1 MHATL
6 PRILAKG
13 HALDLTESSFGE
25 LRRSDDLLTDF
36 AALRQRFDEDGY
48 LFIPGFFARA
58 DILEARRHFTQK
70 LAEQGLLDPAYPA
83 IEAVKKTGADMSFLA
98 DPRPAVEFMNS
109 LAKPNAAM
117 QRLLY
122 SGKIIG
128 LFEGFFGE
136 SIRHFDFTWVRTMGK
151 GFGTDPHC
159 DNVYMGRGSSRLC
172 SLWVPYGDISYDI
185 GGLMVLEG
193 SHRQA
198 ERLKNYLNRDVD
210 NYCENR
216 PEGPKIKAGEIP
228 WKWGG
233 VLSNNP
239 YSLREHLGGRWLS
252 TEYRMGDLLIFGMR
266 TVHASLDNQTHFFR
280 FSTDTR
286 YQPAS
291 EPIDDRWIGE
301 NPIGHGVAAK
311 RGMIC

>member
-1 MHATL
+1 MNATL

-13 HALDLTESSFGE
+13 YELDLSETTFGE
-25 LRRSDDLLTDF
+25 LRRSDDVQTDS

-48 LFIPGFFARA
+48 LYIPGFFERA
-58 DILEARRHFTQK
+58 DIQEARRQITAALAQK
-70 LAEQGLLDPAYPA
+70 GLLDPAYPV
-83 IEAVKKTGADMSFLA
+83 IEAVKKEGADMSFLLN
-98 DPRPAVEFMNS
+98 PRPTVDFMNS
-109 LAKPNAAM
+109 LSRGSPAM
-117 QRLLY
+117 LRLLY
-122 SGKIIG
+122 SGKIIR

-172 SLWVPYGDISYDI
+172 SVWIPYGDITYDI

-198 ERLKNYLNRDVD
+198 ERLKHYLSRDVD

-216 PEGPKIKAGEIP
+216 PEGPKIKSGEIP

-239 YSLREHLGGRWLS
+239 YSLREHLGGRWL
-252 TEYRMGDLLIFGMR
+252 TAEYRMGDMLIFSMR

-301 NPIGHGVAAK
+301 NPIGHGAAAK
-311 RGMIC
+311 RPMIC

>member
-1 MHATL
+1 MNATL

-13 HALDLTESSFGE
+13 HELDLSEDTFGE
-25 LRRSDDLLTDF
+25 LRRSDDVQTDA
-36 AALRQRFDEDGY
+36 AALRQRFADDGY

-58 DILEARRHFTQK
+58 DVEEVRRQITTALAQK
-70 LAEQGLLDPAYPA
+70 GLLDPAYPVM
-83 IEAVKKTGADMSFLA
+83 EAVKKEGADLKHLA
-98 DPRPAVEFMNS
+98 DPRLAVDFMNS
-109 LAKPNAAM
+109 ISRGNAPM
-117 QRLLY
+117 LRLLY
-122 SGKIIG
+122 SGKIIE
-128 LFEGFFGE
+128 LFERFFGE

-159 DNVYMGRGSSRLC
+159 DTVYMGRGSSRLC
-172 SLWVPYGDISYDI
+172 SVWVPYGDITYDI

-198 ERLKNYLNRDVD
+198 ERLKHYLSRDVD

-216 PEGPKIKAGEIP
+216 PEKAKIESGEIP

-252 TEYRMGDLLIFGMR
+252 AEYRMGDMLIFSMR

-301 NPIGHGVAAK
+301 NPIGHGLAAK
-311 RGMIC
+311 RPMIC

>member
-1 MHATL
+1 MNATL
-6 PRILAKG
+6 PQIFAKG
-13 HALDLTESSFGE
+13 YELNVPEGTFGE
-25 LRRSDDLLTDF
+25 LRRSDEVQTDM
-36 AALRQRFDEDGY
+36 AALRQRFAEDGY
-48 LFIPGFFARA
+48 LFIPGFLERA
-58 DILEARRHFTQK
+58 DIEEARKHITAVLAQK
-70 LAEQGLLDPAYPA
+70 GLLDPAYPV
-83 IEAVKKTGADMSFLA
+83 IEAVKKEGADMKFLA
-98 DPRPAVEFMNS
+98 DPRLAVDFMNS
-109 LAKPNAAM
+109 LSKGNTAM

-122 SGKIIG
+122 SGKIIR

-159 DNVYMGRGSSRLC
+159 DNVYMGRGSSQLC
-172 SLWVPYGDISYDI
+172 SVWVPYGDITHDI

-193 SHRQA
+193 SHLQA
-198 ERLKNYLNRDVD
+198 ERLKHYLSRDVD

-216 PEGPKIKAGEIP
+216 PEKEKIESGEIP

-233 VLSNNP
+233 VLSTNP
-239 YSLREHLGGRWLS
+239 RSLRKHLGGRWLS
-252 TEYRMGDLLIFGMR
+252 TEYRMGDMLIFSMR

-286 YQPAS
+286 YQPGS

-301 NPIGHGVAAK
+301 NPIGHGLAAK
-311 RGMIC
+311 RAMIC

>member
-1 MHATL
+1 MNATL
-6 PRILAKG
+6 PRIFAKG
-13 HALDLTESSFGE
+13 YELNVPEDTFGE
-25 LRRSDDLLTDF
+25 LRRSDDVQTDM
-36 AALRQRFDEDGY
+36 AALRERFAEDGY
-48 LFIPGFFARA
+48 LFIPGFFERA
-58 DILEARRHFTQK
+58 DVEEVRGRITAA
-70 LAEQGLLDPAYPA
+70 LAAKGMLDPAYPVM
-83 IEAVKKTGADMSFLA
+83 EAVKKADADLKHLS
-98 DPRPAVEFMNS
+98 DPRLAVDFMNS
-109 LAKPNAAM
+109 LSRGNAPM

-122 SGKIIG
+122 SGKIIR

-172 SLWVPYGDISYDI
+172 SVWIPYGDITYDI

-193 SHRQA
+193 SHRQS
-198 ERLKNYLNRDVD
+198 ERLKHYLNRDVD

-216 PEGPKIKAGEIP
+216 PEKKKIESGEIP

-239 YSLREHLGGRWLS
+239 RSLREHLGGRWLS
-252 TEYRMGDLLIFGMR
+252 AEYRMGDMLIFGMR

-301 NPIGHGVAAK
+301 NPIGHGLAAK
-311 RGMIC
+311 RPMIC